1 MWVKTRLLIWVNY
14 YCLKALITSQNT
26 SFNCVSLCNFYTS
39 TFITQFSYPLSIQV
53 FSLNNKVFCSYLQV
67 YDSDHI
73 ATYQYDEASRPYIDL
88 VPRHLTRA
96 DEIALGPYIDPF
108 SCRSVRDYETAGSP
122 YSKLVP
128 YQSSRGY
135 DVTSPKYLDVQPNT
149 DTNSSQSDQY
159 EKVDW
164 FIL

>member
-1 MWVKTRLLIWVNY
+1 MPI
-14 YCLKALITSQNT
+14 
-26 SFNCVSLCNFYTS
+26 
-39 TFITQFSYPLSIQV
+39 
-53 FSLNNKVFCSYLQV
+53 YLQV

-96 DEIALGPYIDPF
+96 DKIALGPYIDPF

-122 YSKLVP
+122 YSKLVR

-135 DVTSPKYLDVQPNT
+135 DVTSPEYLYVQPNM
-149 DTNSSQSDQY
+149 DTNSSQSDQN
-159 EKVDW
+159 EKVD
-164 FIL
+164 